1 MTTPGIP
8 LVPASPVLPPMPRRG
23 LRLLA
28 GVFRP
33 FHDGE
38 ASDDA
43 LSDLTDALP
52 ENDDEN
58 EGEDTVRPTEDFEE
72 EDDDAASL
80 RETLR
85 GYFE

>member
-1 MTTPGIP
+1 MTS
-8 LVPASPVLPPMPRRG
+8 VRR
-23 LRLLA
+23 L
-28 GVFRP
+28 
-33 FHDGE
+33 HDDGD

-52 ENDDEN
+52 DNDDEN
-58 EGEDTVRPTEDFEE
+58 EGEYTGRLVEDFEE
-72 EDDDAASL
+72 ADDAASL